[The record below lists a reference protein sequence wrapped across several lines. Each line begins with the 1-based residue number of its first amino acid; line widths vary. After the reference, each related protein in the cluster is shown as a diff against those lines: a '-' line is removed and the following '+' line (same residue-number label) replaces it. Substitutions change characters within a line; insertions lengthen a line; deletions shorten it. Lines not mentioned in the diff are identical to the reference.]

1 MTVQELMALLSKLN
15 QGKDVM
21 ELAFDMGFDAGASGK
36 VYSNP
41 FDISS
46 SQYTAFY
53 SGWNSG
59 QSAGLAG

>member
-1 MTVQELMALLSKLN
+1 MSNAIK
-15 QGKDVM
+15 
-21 ELAFDMGFDAGASGK
+21 LAFDMGFDAGASGK

-41 FDISS
+41 FDTASA
-46 SQYTAFY
+46 QYIAFY